1 MPGFGGLA
9 GPARALLAAFVTSG
23 AGGSYR
29 RRFEDRAA
37 PSAWVGGPGDPA
49 QPIGTRATSYD
60 PGQQA
65 IIDSTVNAG
74 TGYSGGFATLADVHC
89 VVKRGDS
96 RTAYQ
101 AYGMQ
106 LAEDATWGVFLASE
120 VVPARGDLYIAADGQ
135 RYVVGEQVQP
145 IVVVDQIIGYA
156 AQLERR
162 DATDPVYTA

>member
-1 MPGFGGLA
+1 MPGFAGLA
-9 GPARALLAAFVTSG
+9 GPAASLLATFVKSG
-23 AGGSYR
+23 AGGIYR
-29 RRFEDRAA
+29 RRFEDQVA
-37 PSAWVGGPGDPA
+37 PSAWIGGPNDPQ
-49 QPIGTRATSYD
+49 QPIGARAASDD

-74 TGYSGGFATLADVHC
+74 TGFTDGFDTLTSVHC

-101 AYGMQ
+101 QYGMQ

-135 RYVVGEQVQP
+135 RYIVGEQVQP

-162 DATDPVYTA
+162 DATDPAYTA